1 MEQMVYRTTKN
12 LRSCKMKYL
21 FLISILALSGCAST
35 NNYISYIEAQKS
47 ISRDA
52 TVAETARI
60 AALLELAKSPE
71 REVKVKAIEALQDIQ
86 RNKKDIVLQQPRNWL
101 SF

>member
-1 MEQMVYRTTKN
+1 
-12 LRSCKMKYL
+12 MKYL
-21 FLISILALSGCAST
+21 ILASTLLVAGCATS
-35 NNYISYIEAQKS
+35 NYETYLEAQKS

-71 REVKVKAIEALQDIQ
+71 REVKVKAIEALQEIQ
-86 RNKKDIVLQQPRNWL
+86 RNKKPIDVQQPKNWL
-101 SF
+101 GF

>member
-1 MEQMVYRTTKN
+1 MVRRTTKN
-12 LRSCKMKYL
+12 LRIGKMKYL
-21 FLISILALSGCAST
+21 ILASALLVSGCAT
-35 NNYISYIEAQKS
+35 NNYTAYIEAQKS

-60 AALLELAKSPE
+60 AALIELSKSPD

-86 RNKKDIVLQQPRNWL
+86 RNKKDIVVQQPRNWL
-101 SF
+101 GF

>member
-1 MEQMVYRTTKN
+1 
-12 LRSCKMKYL
+12 MKYL
-21 FLISILALSGCAST
+21 ILASVLLTGCSTT
-35 NNYISYIEAQKS
+35 NNYSTYLDAQKS

-71 REVKVKAIEALQDIQ
+71 REVKIKAIEALQDIQ
-86 RNKKDIVLQQPRNWL
+86 RNKKSIDVQQPRNWL
-101 SF
+101 GF

>member
-1 MEQMVYRTTKN
+1 
-12 LRSCKMKYL
+12 MKYL
-21 FLISILALSGCAST
+21 ILASALLVSGCAT
-35 NNYISYIEAQKS
+35 NNYTAYIEAQKS

-60 AALLELAKSPE
+60 AALIELSKSPD

-86 RNKKDIVLQQPRNWL
+86 RNKKDIVVQQPRNWL
-101 SF
+101 GF

>member
-1 MEQMVYRTTKN
+1 MVRRTKEN
-12 LRSCKMKYL
+12 LRVCKMKYL
-21 FLISILALSGCAST
+21 ILASVLLTGCAT
-35 NNYISYIEAQKS
+35 NNYATYIEAQKS

-60 AALLELAKSPE
+60 AALLELSKSPE

-86 RNKKDIVLQQPRNWL
+86 RNKKDIVVQQPRNWL
-101 SF
+101 GF

>member
-1 MEQMVYRTTKN
+1 
-12 LRSCKMKYL
+12 MKYL
-21 FLISILALSGCAST
+21 ILASVLLTGCATT
-35 NNYISYIEAQKS
+35 NNYSTYLEAQKS

-71 REVKVKAIEALQDIQ
+71 REVKIKAIEALQDIQ
-86 RNKKDIVLQQPRNWL
+86 RNKKPIDVQQPRNWL
-101 SF
+101 GF

>member
-1 MEQMVYRTTKN
+1 MEQMVRRTTKN
-12 LRSCKMKYL
+12 LRISKMKYL
-21 FLISILALSGCAST
+21 ILASALLVTGCAT
-35 NNYISYIEAQKS
+35 NNYSAYIEAQKS

-60 AALLELAKSPE
+60 AALLELSKSPE

-86 RNKKDIVLQQPRNWL
+86 RNKKSIDLERPKNWL
-101 SF
+101 GF

>member
-1 MEQMVYRTTKN
+1 MEQMVRGTTKN
-12 LRSCKMKYL
+12 LRDCKMKYL
-21 FLISILALSGCAST
+21 ILVSALLVSGCAN
-35 NNYISYIEAQKS
+35 NNYSTYLEAQKS

-60 AALLELAKSPE
+60 AALLELSKSPE

-86 RNKKDIVLQQPRNWL
+86 RNKKSIDLERPRNWL
-101 SF
+101 GF

>member
-1 MEQMVYRTTKN
+1 
-12 LRSCKMKYL
+12 MKYL
-21 FLISILALSGCAST
+21 ILASVLLTGCGT
-35 NNYISYIEAQKS
+35 NNYATYIEAQKS

-60 AALLELAKSPE
+60 AALLELSKSPE

-86 RNKKDIVLQQPRNWL
+86 RNKKDIVVQQPKNWL
-101 SF
+101 GF

>member
-1 MEQMVYRTTKN
+1 
-12 LRSCKMKYL
+12 MKYL
-21 FLISILALSGCAST
+21 ILASVLLVSGCAT
-35 NNYISYIEAQKS
+35 NNYETYLEAQKS

-71 REVKVKAIEALQDIQ
+71 REVKVKAIEAIQEIQ
-86 RNKKDIVLQQPRNWL
+86 RNKKSIDIQQPRIWL
-101 SF
+101 GF

>member
-1 MEQMVYRTTKN
+1 
-12 LRSCKMKYL
+12 MKYL
-21 FLISILALSGCAST
+21 ILVGTLLVTGCAT
-35 NNYISYIEAQKS
+35 NNYENYLEVQKS

-71 REVKVKAIEALQDIQ
+71 REVKIKAIEALQDIQ
-86 RNKKDIVLQQPRNWL
+86 RNKKPIEVQQPRNWL
-101 SF
+101 GL

>member
-1 MEQMVYRTTKN
+1 
-12 LRSCKMKYL
+12 MKYL
-21 FLISILALSGCAST
+21 ILASTLLVAGCAT
-35 NNYISYIEAQKS
+35 NNYETYLDAQKS

-71 REVKVKAIEALQDIQ
+71 REVKIKAIEALQEIQ
-86 RNKKDIVLQQPRNWL
+86 RNKKQIDVQQPRNWL
-101 SF
+101 GF

>member
-1 MEQMVYRTTKN
+1 
-12 LRSCKMKYL
+12 MKYL
-21 FLISILALSGCAST
+21 ILASVLLVAGCAST
-35 NNYISYIEAQKS
+35 NNYATYIEAQKS

-60 AALLELAKSPE
+60 AALLELSKSPE

-86 RNKKDIVLQQPRNWL
+86 RNKKDIVVQQPKNWL
-101 SF
+101 GF

>member
-1 MEQMVYRTTKN
+1 MEQMVQRTTKN
-12 LRSCKMKYL
+12 LRIGKMKYL
-21 FLISILALSGCAST
+21 ILASTLLVTGCAT
-35 NNYISYIEAQKS
+35 NNYATYIEAQKS

-60 AALLELAKSPE
+60 AALLELSKSPE

-86 RNKKDIVLQQPRNWL
+86 RNKKDIVVQQPRNWL
-101 SF
+101 GF